1 VDTRLSRREQTR
13 RENRRA
19 LVAAARRVFADI
31 GFEAATI
38 RDIVEESGLSRG
50 TFYNYMGDKETA
62 FRAVTTELVDQIR
75 AAVSDARAS
84 ATDLDGLVIDAFRA
98 MVGVLANDDQTRG
111 LVTKNGPVLRAVVG
125 DLGVTQIIAD
135 ELIQDLDRAAGLGII
150 RARHTDW
157 LAAAML
163 GAAIEVVT
171 RIGPDDDVTEVGDFL
186 AAIFLGGVRA
196 LSNDPASA

>member
-1 VDTRLSRREQTR
+1 MDTRLSRREQTR
-13 RENRRA
+13 RANRKA
-19 LVAAARRVFADI
+19 LVEAARRVFADI

-75 AAVSDARAS
+75 TAVANARS
-84 ATDLDGLVIDAFRA
+84 TATDLDGLVIDAFRA
-98 MVGVLANDDQTRG
+98 MVGVLASDEQTRG

-125 DLGVTQIIAD
+125 DLGVTQAIAD
-135 ELIQDLDRAAGLGII
+135 ELVRDLDRAAGLGLLQ
-150 RARHTDW
+150 ARHTDW

-171 RIGPDDDVTEVGDFL
+171 RIGPDDDVAEVGDFL
-186 AAIFLGGVRA
+186 AAIFLGGVRM
-196 LSNDPASA
+196 LGSDTVGE